1 MMHSPSPVARPQTG
15 PVAIALPSRGVITV
29 AGADAREFLQG
40 LISNDMRLAA
50 PDRALWAAM
59 LTPQGKFRHDFF
71 LVERDGSFLIDCEA
85 ERLIDLGRTLSRY
98 KLRADVTLGIGK
110 EWSVSAVIGDG
121 AASLFGLEG
130 RAGMSRAQEGG
141 VVLVDPRHPAMGLR
155 LMLPGPAAPVLEAHG
170 VGAASIEAYEARR
183 IALGLPDGARDMEQD
198 KALLL
203 ENGFQELGGVAWD
216 KGCWMGQEL
225 TARTKYRGL
234 IKKRLLPVTFDGPAP
249 APGTPITVNGREA
262 GEMRSGIEGR
272 GLALIR
278 LERLAEAGDQPLM
291 ADGRELAVAV
301 PDWAVLDRDGAAR

>member
-1 MMHSPSPVARPQTG
+1 MRSHTDEIRSDLPAA
-15 PVAIALPSRGVITV
+15 AIALPARGVIIV
-29 AGADAREFLQG
+29 GGVDAREFLQG

-71 LVERDGSFLIDCEA
+71 LVEREGAFLIDCEA
-85 ERLIDLGRTLSRY
+85 DRLMDLGRTLSKY

-110 EWSVSAVIGDG
+110 EWTVSAVIGSG
-121 AASLFGLEG
+121 AVALFGLDG
-130 RAGMSRAQEGG
+130 RPGAARGLDGG
-141 VVLVDPRHPAMGLR
+141 AVLVDPRHAGLGLR
-155 LMLPGPAAPVLEAHG
+155 MMLPGPAASVLAAHG
-170 VGAASIEAYEARR
+170 VGEGRFEDYEALR
-183 IALGLPDGARDMEQD
+183 IALGLPDGARDMELD

-203 ENGFQELGGVAWD
+203 ENGFQELGGVVWD

-234 IKKRLLPVTFDGPAP
+234 IKKRLLPVTFDGSPP
-249 APGTPITVNGREA
+249 VPGTIITLDGREA
-262 GEMRSGIEGR
+262 GEMRSAQGQA

-291 ADGRELAVAV
+291 AGDVPLQVTI
-301 PDWAVLDRDGAAR
+301 PDWLDSGTAQKPS

>member
-1 MMHSPSPVARPQTG
+1 MMQSQPTVVRPETDTA
-15 PVAIALPSRGVITV
+15 AIALPSRGVITV
-29 AGADAREFLQG
+29 GGPDAREFLQG

-71 LVERDGSFLIDCEA
+71 LVERDGGFLIDCEA
-85 ERLIDLGRTLSRY
+85 DRLMELGRTLSKY

-110 EWSVSAVIGDG
+110 EWGVSAVIGDR
-121 AASLFGLEG
+121 AASLFGLQSRPGMARALEEG
-130 RAGMSRAQEGG
+130 M
-141 VVLVDPRHPAMGLR
+141 VLVDPRHSAMGLR
-155 LMLPGPAAPVLEAHG
+155 LMLPGPAAPVLMAHG
-170 VGAASIEAYEARR
+170 VSDGRFEDYEALR
-183 IALGLPDGARDMEQD
+183 IALGLPDGARDMELD

-234 IKKRLLPVTFDGPAP
+234 IKKRLLPVTFAGSAP
-249 APGTPITVNGREA
+249 APGTIITVNGREA

-278 LERLAEAGDQPLM
+278 LERLAEAGTQPLL
-291 ADGRELAVAV
+291 ADGRELAVSV
-301 PDWAVLDRDGAAR
+301 PDWAVLDRDGAAS